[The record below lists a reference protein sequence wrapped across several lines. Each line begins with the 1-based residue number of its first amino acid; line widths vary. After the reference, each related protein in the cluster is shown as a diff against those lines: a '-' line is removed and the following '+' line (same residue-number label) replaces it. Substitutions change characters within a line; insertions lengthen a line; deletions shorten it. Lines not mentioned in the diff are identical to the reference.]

1 MNNLTCFITYWL
13 KMGTI
18 EAQKLKWAFV
28 RTGAGFIIPVRT
40 KAQKYQDWASSR
52 EDFEGV

>member
-1 MNNLTCFITYWL
+1 
-13 KMGTI
+13 MGPI

-52 EDFEGV
+52 EDFEGVRTCS